1 MKTKNTPISS
11 KENVNDLAE
20 VIKLGLD
27 IHASKYVVARQVDE
41 APPQSAQCFDLEG
54 FMRYVG
60 KQLRIGKKVYCCYEA
75 GCFGYW
81 LHRRL
86 EAIGVTNFVV
96 RARNWDEYGAR
107 VKTDKRDATALLN
120 NLDRFLHGNRNAMT
134 PVRIPTEEEER
145 QRSRS
150 RQRETLSREKK
161 RLANQGNSTA
171 RYYGYALPENWWKPK
186 KFELL
191 KESLPGHLLE
201 LLEVWQQLLV
211 PINDAL
217 KQATAEQER
226 ASAKLLPVGLGALTA
241 TVLDREV
248 CDWNR
253 FKNRKQVASYTGLCP
268 GEHSSG
274 VSQMQCS
281 ITKHGNRR
289 LRHLLIEASWR
300 LMRFQSDYKAVIYWK
315 ERIVNGPKLTSAR
328 KKKIA
333 VAIARQFIVDWWR
346 IQTGQMKA
354 EDIGLQLALPQATSL
369 ATWRNHQLKL
379 QNEVA

>member
-41 APPQSAQCFDLEG
+41 APPQSAQSFDLDG

-60 KQLRIGKKVYCCYEA
+60 KQLRLGKKVYCCYEA

-86 EAIGVTNFVV
+86 EAMAVTNFVV
-96 RARNWDEYGAR
+96 RARNWDEYGKR
-107 VKTDKRDATALLN
+107 VKTDSRDATALLN
-120 NLDRFLHGNRNAMT
+120 NLDRYLHGNRNAMT
-134 PVRIPTEEEER
+134 PVRIPSEEGER
-145 QRSRS
+145 KRSRS
-150 RQRETLSREKK
+150 RQRDSLNREKK
-161 RLANQGNSTA
+161 RLANQGNSLA
-171 RYYGYALPENWWKPK
+171 RYYGYNLPEQWWKPK
-186 KFELL
+186 KFARL
-191 KESLPGHLLE
+191 KESLPEYLFE
-201 LLEVWQQLLV
+201 LLAVWQQLLV
-211 PINDAL
+211 PINEAL
-217 KQATAEQER
+217 KQATAEQEKH
-226 ASAKLLPVGLGALTA
+226 SAKLLPVGLGALTV
-241 TVLDREV
+241 TVLDSEV

-274 VSQMQCS
+274 ESQIQGS

-289 LRHLLIEASWR
+289 LRHLLIEAAWR
-300 LMRFQSDYKAVIYWK
+300 LLRYQSDYKAVVYWK

-333 VAIARQFIVDWWR
+333 VAIARQFMVDWWR

-354 EDIGLQLALPQATSL
+354 EDIGLQLALPQANSL
-369 ATWRNHQLKL
+369 KTWRIHQLKQ

>member
-41 APPQSAQCFDLEG
+41 APPQSAQSFDLDG

-60 KQLRIGKKVYCCYEA
+60 KQLRLGKKVYCCYEA

-86 EAIGVTNFVV
+86 EAMGVTNFVV
-96 RARNWDEYGAR
+96 RARNWDEYGKR
-107 VKTDKRDATALLN
+107 VKTDNRDATALLN
-120 NLDRFLHGNRNAMT
+120 NLDRYLHGNRHAMT
-134 PVRIPTEEEER
+134 PVRIPSEEEER

-150 RQRETLSREKK
+150 RQRDSLNREKK
-161 RLANQGNSTA
+161 RLANQGNSLA
-171 RYYGYALPENWWKPK
+171 RYYGYALPESWWKPK
-186 KFELL
+186 KFARL
-191 KESLPGHLLE
+191 KESLPEYLLE
-201 LLEVWQQLLV
+201 LLAVWQQLLM
-211 PINDAL
+211 PINEAL
-217 KQATAEQER
+217 KEATAEQEQ

-274 VSQMQCS
+274 ESQMQGS

-300 LMRFQSDYKAVIYWK
+300 LLRYQSDYKAVVYWK
-315 ERIVNGPKLTSAR
+315 ERIANGPKLTSAR
-328 KKKIA
+328 KKKMA

-346 IQTGQMKA
+346 IQTGQLKT
-354 EDIGLQLALPQATSL
+354 EDIGLQLALPQANSL
-369 ATWRNHQLKL
+369 KTWRIHQLKH